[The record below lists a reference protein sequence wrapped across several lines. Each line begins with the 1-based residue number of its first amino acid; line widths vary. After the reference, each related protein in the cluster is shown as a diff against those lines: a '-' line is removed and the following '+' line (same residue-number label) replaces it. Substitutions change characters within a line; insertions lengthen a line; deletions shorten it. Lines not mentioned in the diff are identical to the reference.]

1 MRDPNSLTALITR
14 SFSSG
19 EVEQARKNLVY
30 YGVVDPSPD
39 ELVRMLQFIRR
50 LRLAVDTPK
59 RKRADSDKLL

>member
-14 SFSSG
+14 SFSSS

-50 LRLAVDTPK
+50 LRLAIDTPK